1 MIQNL
6 NKFFF
11 GVIFAP
17 VVILLHECGHY
28 IAATALGFSSYFHF
42 AETGIRLPQPTPP
55 HILCLTV
62 GAGPA
67 VEALLTSVGSF
78 WLRHLRKNRLQSVAT
93 YADWLATFLILCAGR
108 WLRAFA
114 SAPSN
119 PMPSDEAKL
128 SANFGLPS
136 WFLPYLLALMALAIL
151 MAAISLH
158 PRGNRLVPFASAI
171 LGMAV
176 GIVVWLKI
184 IGPRILP

>member
-6 NKFFF
+6 NRFSF
-11 GVIFAP
+11 GVVFAP

-28 IAATALGFSSYFHF
+28 IAATALGFTAYFHF
-42 AETGIRLPQPTPP
+42 AETGIRIPQPIPP
-55 HILCLTV
+55 YIFRLTV

-67 VEALLTSVGSF
+67 VEVLLTIGGFF
-78 WLRHLRKNRLQSVAT
+78 WLRHLRQNRLQSVAT
-93 YADWLATFLILCAGR
+93 YADWLATFLVLCAGR

-136 WFLPYLLALMALAIL
+136 WLLPYLLALMALAIL
-151 MAAISLH
+151 IAAIRLH
-158 PRGNRLVPFASAI
+158 PRGNRLVPFVSAI